1 MARLGVAVHVVEK
14 LLNHVSG
21 TFSGVVGV
29 YQRHDF
35 MAEKQA
41 AARAW
46 ANFLDSLTAEKAA
59 NVVRLEAR
67 A

>member
-35 MAEKQA
+35 AVEKRA
-41 AARAW
+41 AAQAW
-46 ANFLDSLTAEKAA
+46 ANFLDSLTADRPA
-59 NVVRLEAR
+59 NVVRLGA
-67 A
+67 